1 VAEALAIRPQ
11 AGPQEQFLAS
21 PADIVIYGGAAG
33 GGKSWGLLMEPI
45 RHVTTNRQFAA
56 VFFRRNTT
64 QIRNPGGL
72 WDESRTLYP
81 LLGARPAKAVLEWR
95 WPFGGL
101 VKMAHLEHEST
112 VYDWQGAQI
121 PLIGFDE
128 LTHFTKAQFFY
139 MLSRNRSTCGVRP
152 YMRATTNPDADSWV
166 KELIAWWIDDATGLA
181 IPERSGVIR
190 WFVRVNDAIV
200 WADTADELRER
211 HGADVEPKSLTF
223 IAAKL
228 EDNKILQ
235 QKDPGYRANLM
246 AQSAVERA
254 RLHDGNWKIRPAA
267 GLYFQRTWVKVVDAA
282 PTDLEVVRYW
292 DLAATEKVEGND
304 PDWTVGVKLG
314 RSRSTQR
321 YIVLHAVRLREGP
334 HKVRTA
340 IANTAAA
347 DGRGVH
353 IRLPQDPAQAGKDQ
367 AQSYVTLLSGYSV
380 RTRSESGDKTVRFGP
395 FSAQC
400 EAGNIDFMRG
410 DWNTVVFD
418 SLEAFPEGTHDDD
431 VDACSG
437 AFAHFVAPAAGFL

>member
-1 VAEALAIRPQ
+1 
-11 AGPQEQFLAS
+11 
-21 PADIVIYGGAAG
+21 
-33 GGKSWGLLMEPI
+33 
-45 RHVTTNRQFAA
+45 
-56 VFFRRNTT
+56 
-64 QIRNPGGL
+64 
-72 WDESRTLYP
+72 
-81 LLGARPAKAVLEWR
+81 
-95 WPFGGL
+95 
-101 VKMAHLEHEST
+101 
-112 VYDWQGAQI
+112 
-121 PLIGFDE
+121 
-128 LTHFTKAQFFY
+128 
-139 MLSRNRSTCGVRP
+139 
-152 YMRATTNPDADSWV
+152 MRATTNPDADSWV

-190 WFVRVNDAIV
+190 WFVRVNDAIM

-235 QKDPGYRANLM
+235 AKDPGYRANLM

-267 GLYFQRTWVKVVDAA
+267 GLYFQRSWVKVVDAA
-282 PTDLEVVRYW
+282 PADLEVVRYW
-292 DLAATEKVEGND
+292 DLAATEKTEGND
-304 PDWTVGVKLG
+304 PDWTVGIKLG

-334 HKVRTA
+334 HKVRNA
-340 IANTAAA
+340 IVNTAAA
-347 DGRGVH
+347 DGRSVH

-367 AQSYVTLLSGYSV
+367 AQSYVSLLSGYSV
-380 RTRSESGDKTVRFGP
+380 RTRRESGDKTVRFGP

-400 EAGNIDFMRG
+400 EAGNVDFLRG

-418 SLEAFPEGTHDDD
+418 SLEAFPEGDHDDD

-437 AFAHFVAPAAGFL
+437 AFAHFVVPTAGFM